1 MRRPRRERFLPFVVP
16 GIGEEEIAGVVDA
29 LRSGWIT
36 TGPRVKAFEDALAAY
51 VGAPHAIAVSSATAG
66 LHLAL
71 AALDV
76 GPGDEVIV
84 PTMTFASTANV
95 VRHLGATPVLV
106 DVGPDFNVAAA
117 QVADALT
124 SRTRAVIPVH
134 FGGQPCDL
142 DPILEVARRAGL
154 AVVEDAAHA
163 VGARY
168 RERGIGTVG
177 DVTVFS
183 FYATKN
189 LTTGEGGMITT
200 GDAALA
206 DRLRRLTLH
215 GMSRDAWK
223 RYTSVG
229 SWYYEITEAGYK
241 ANMTDLQAAIGLP
254 QLARLPAALERRR
267 RLAARYTAALAA
279 APHLTLP
286 PVHGDRRHAWHLF
299 VVLLRLEALRCDRA
313 AVIDAL
319 REENIGTSV
328 HFIPVHLHPAYRA
341 IGYKPGDF
349 PRAEALYAA
358 TISLPLYP
366 SLADDDV
373 DAVVAALTAILEE
386 RSII

>member
-1 MRRPRRERFLPFVVP
+1 MSRPRRERFLPFVVP
-16 GIGEEEIAGVVDA
+16 SIGEEEIAGVVET

-36 TGPRVKAFEDALAAY
+36 TGPRVKDFEAALAAY

-95 VRHLGATPVLV
+95 VRHLGATPILV
-106 DVGPDFNVAAA
+106 DVGPDFNVTAGQIAEA
-117 QVADALT
+117 IT
-124 SRTRAVIPVH
+124 PRTRAVIPVH
-134 FGGQPCDL
+134 FGGQACDL
-142 DPILEVARRAGL
+142 GPILDTARRAGI

-163 VGARY
+163 IGAWY
-168 RERGIGTVG
+168 RSRRIGTLG

-200 GDAALA
+200 ADAALA

-229 SWYYEITEAGYK
+229 SWYYEVTEAGYK
-241 ANMTDLQAAIGLP
+241 ANMTDVQAAIGLP
-254 QLARLPAALERRR
+254 QLARLEASLERRR
-267 RLAARYTAALAA
+267 QIAARYTGALTGMRQ
-279 APHLTLP
+279 LSLP
-286 PVHGDRRHAWHLF
+286 PVDAGRRHAWHLF
-299 VVLLRLEALRCDRA
+299 VVLLALDRLHCDRA
-313 AVIDAL
+313 AVIEAL
-319 REENIGTSV
+319 REANIGTSV
-328 HFIPVHLHPAYRA
+328 HFIPVHLHPAYRKM
-341 IGYKPGDF
+341 GYEPGDF

-366 SLADDDV
+366 SMTDDDV
-373 DAVVAALTAILEE
+373 DDVVHALISVLEE
-386 RSII
+386 RSIR